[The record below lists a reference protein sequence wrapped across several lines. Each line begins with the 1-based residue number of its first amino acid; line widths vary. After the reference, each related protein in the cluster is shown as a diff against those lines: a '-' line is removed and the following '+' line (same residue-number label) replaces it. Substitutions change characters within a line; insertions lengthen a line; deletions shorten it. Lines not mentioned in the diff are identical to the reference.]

1 MQRFDITL
9 KTMLQ
14 RQLQGG
20 ALARLMGFSIREWLN
35 AELPEVRTRHVDLL
49 GRTDSG
55 KLVQVELQSFNDAQ
69 MALRMAEYALAIYR
83 RYGAFPLQVVLY
95 VDREKLA
102 MKQHLKASRFV
113 FECDIVDIRSFE
125 PTELL
130 ESPSLEDNILA
141 VLTRFSGKPAD
152 VRQILNR
159 IAAAPPDRRK
169 GAVVE
174 LMILAGLRQF
184 GSIIEEEIK
193 KMPIVID
200 LNTHTVFGPHYRRG
214 LKEGLEKGLEKG
226 IQEGMDQGVRQNL
239 TSLITH
245 RFGKIPVR
253 YARCL
258 NAMSSTELQALSDRL
273 FSASTI
279 SELFGQPA

>member
-20 ALARLMGFSIREWLN
+20 ALARLLGFSIREWLD

-49 GRTDSG
+49 GRTEAG
-55 KLVQVELQSFNDAQ
+55 NLVQVELQSFNDAQ

-83 RYGAFPLQVVLY
+83 RYGAFPLQFVIY
-95 VDREKLA
+95 VGQEKLA
-102 MKQHLKASRFV
+102 MKRHLKASRFT

-130 ESPSLEDNILA
+130 QSPRLEDNILA
-141 VLTRFSGKPAD
+141 VLTRFSGRPAD

-159 IAAAPPDRRK
+159 IAEAPPDRRK
-169 GAVVE
+169 AAVAE

-214 LKEGLEKGLEKG
+214 LKEGIEEGVGQG
-226 IQEGMDQGVRQNL
+226 IRQNL

-245 RFGKIPVR
+245 RFGKIPAR
-253 YARCL
+253 YARRL
-258 NAMSSTELQALSDRL
+258 NAMSSPELQALSDRL
-273 FSASTI
+273 FSAETI
-279 SELFGQPA
+279 SELFGPPA